1 MTSSRVGPSY
11 RSRLHVEGWS
21 LAGCGLVG
29 SLLLVLLDARTTQ
42 NGLSTVLQLAAVGVL
57 LAVFGPRSV
66 RRAVAA
72 ARSAEEIEATGEPTP
87 LWHLPLVTLVLA
99 SPFVALGAWDAA
111 LRVTGGCVLVGLAQ
125 AVVLGGVLTAAE
137 RASGRRFYRA
147 PGSRLLRG
155 TRLAYVESPGGDAAL
170 P

>member
-1 MTSSRVGPSY
+1 MTPPRVGPSY
-11 RSRLHVEGWS
+11 RSRLRVEGWS
-21 LAGCGLVG
+21 LAGCGLAG

-42 NGLSTVLQLAAVGVL
+42 NGLSTVLQLAAVAVL
-57 LAVFGPRSV
+57 LVVFGPRSV
-66 RRAVAA
+66 RRAVAV

-87 LWHLPLVTLVLA
+87 LWHLPLVEAVLA
-99 SPFVALGAWDAA
+99 APFVALGAWDAG

-125 AVVLGGVLTAAE
+125 AVMLGRVVTAAE
-137 RASGRRFYRA
+137 RSSGRRFYRA

-155 TRLAYVESPGGDAAL
+155 TRLAYVESADEVAAL